1 MEMGFFALAV
11 IVFAVVA
18 VFSCVKIV
26 PQQQAFVVERWGRYH
41 GTLNAGLHFVIPF
54 MDLVRY
60 KHTLKEIVLDIPEQ
74 VCITKDNV
82 QVNVDGILFFR
93 VIDPQKASYG
103 VGDYEIGLIQLA
115 QTTLRSEI
123 GKIDLDRTFEERE
136 RINGAVVQAIDKAS
150 DPWGVKV
157 LRYEIK
163 SINPPRD
170 VLAAMEKQMRAEREK
185 RAHIL
190 ESEGERD
197 AKINRAEGDKQQ
209 VIKNSEAFRQRQIN
223 DAEGQAQAILS
234 IAAATA
240 DGISRVASSLSSPG
254 GDAAARLKIAED
266 YIRQFG
272 LLAKTNNTMI
282 VPANVADVAGTIAS
296 ALAIYRGTDD
306 GGTLTPPPTNGG
318 APAGGG
324 TKGPRPTLS

>member
-1 MEMGFFALAV
+1 GIFAFILIA
-11 IVFAVVA
+11 FAVVT

-26 PQQQAFVVERWGRYH
+26 PQQQAFVVERWGKYY

-82 QVNVDGILFFR
+82 QVTVDGIIFFR

-115 QTTLRSEI
+115 QTTLRSEV

-136 RINGAVVQAIDKAS
+136 RINASVVHAIDKAS

-157 LRYEIK
+157 LRYELK

-185 RAHIL
+185 RAHVL

-240 DGISRVASSLSSPG
+240 DGISRVAESLNSQG

-266 YIRQFG
+266 YIKQFG
-272 LLAKTNNTMI
+272 ALAKTNNTMI
-282 VPANVADVAGTIAS
+282 VPMTVADVAGTIAS
-296 ALAIYRGTDD
+296 AMAIFRGTDVQAGLVPPPSS
-306 GGTLTPPPTNGG
+306 GGTPQ
-318 APAGGG
+318 GGG
-324 TKGPRPTLS
+324 KPPRAGV